1 MVEPLMQSPLHVF
14 GLDAMATP
22 INDSKG
28 AWVHEIPFLG
38 YISLRGNSSDA
49 LFMNAATSALGR
61 GRHPR
66 LAYLIV
72 HHRPRPQR

>member
-49 LFMNAATSALGR
+49 LFMNAATSALGVV
-61 GRHPR
+61 PPTEPCTFAEASDNKV
-66 LAYLIV
+66 L
-72 HHRPRPQR
+72 